1 MLEKS
6 RRGEKKMIGP
16 ELLEMSTIRHWPS
29 ASEDASARS
38 SSLWI
43 RRLADSSHHGQ
54 SLPSPAAL
62 ALVRPSSPHI
72 GRTSPWSPSMSPPSS
87 RSRPCSSLLLLPPQA
102 PSTLSMPQEVSGD
115 GLPGSKACI
124 FIESTASS
132 GSECRCF
139 WSESLAD
146 EMGKDEEVRW
156 DEGGPAARKDGRE
169 KASGRWDGRA
179 PPWRQWKGFRDGK
192 VSAKYLH
199 SNHPAMAIF
208 GHSILSQQI
217 AMNHIVNLAKARN
230 RTNRFCFI
238 YDYCLLGKDLNESY

>member
-16 ELLEMSTIRHWPS
+16 ELLEMSTIRNWPS

-87 RSRPCSSLLLLPPQA
+87 RSRPCFSLLLLPPQA

-146 EMGKDEEVRW
+146 EMGKDEEV
-156 DEGGPAARKDGRE
+156 GGRMDARRPAAGGTGGLRRG
-169 KASGRWDGRA
+169 
-179 PPWRQWKGFRDGK
+179 
-192 VSAKYLH
+192 
-199 SNHPAMAIF
+199 
-208 GHSILSQQI
+208 
-217 AMNHIVNLAKARN
+217 VN
-230 RTNRFCFI
+230 
-238 YDYCLLGKDLNESY
+238 GKDSEMEKSLRNTYIPTILLWQSSDILYSRSRLQWTI